1 LYIKFLTTLFIYK
14 GIIQYTPI
22 EIFHTDYTPDTGAPR
37 QGILIPETKG
47 TIEIFTPYRGALN
60 TLGLFEYIIVLYH
73 FSEVERWEPEVNPPS
88 SDHEHNFGLFSTRSP
103 KRPNPIDVLH
113 QGAYIQ
119 NVSCLFLPFDIL
131 YNYSTRIFNSL
142 QSIIYPVRLVQR
154 ITSSGKLAA
163 IYIVLGKS
171 SFYFLYYP
179 FPPDFIDTEVK
190 QCGTKNNN
198 HN

>member
-1 LYIKFLTTLFIYK
+1 MFTNRPAL
-14 GIIQYTPI
+14 
-22 EIFHTDYTPDTGAPR
+22 R
-37 QGILIPETKG
+37 QETKLEVQERKTKKTEVKEEFK
-47 TIEIFTPYRGALN
+47 TIRDAVQEDLLTNSKSEASKDQEQIRAMIEESFN
-60 TLGLFEYIIVLYH
+60 EVL
-73 FSEVERWEPEVNPPS
+73 EEE
-88 SDHEHNFGLFSTRSP
+88 
-103 KRPNPIDVLH
+103 K
-113 QGAYIQ
+113 
-119 NVSCLFLPFDIL
+119 IL